1 MGDATLGRD
10 EAPAGGAVQ
19 QRSTGQRT
27 ELVWMR
33 PSDHIGWAFD
43 GPAEFAQVAGPFL
56 REGVERGDRVLLVV
70 EDPQEPAYRD
80 LAADFTVHELEVAAI
95 ADVYGATGVV
105 DAATQRAT
113 FASSLSLAESAGYKG
128 IRVAADNSPLVE
140 GPERFAAWMQ
150 WELVADRFMSENN
163 VTGLCGFDRR
173 RTNVDTLRH
182 LATVHPLSAAH
193 DPQPQ
198 FRLFVGSE
206 GLCLEGDVDAS
217 AIELLERALR
227 TVPAGTPE
235 VVDLRGARVR
245 GARARTWLDKLAASG
260 VALAI

>member
-1 MGDATLGRD
+1 
-10 EAPAGGAVQ
+10 
-19 QRSTGQRT
+19 
-27 ELVWMR
+27 MR

-43 GPAEFAQVAGPFL
+43 GPEEFASVAAPFL
-56 REGVERGDRVLLVV
+56 REGVDLGERVLLVV
-70 EDPQEPAYRD
+70 EDPAEAAYRD
-80 LAADFTVHELEVAAI
+80 LASAFTADELEVAAI

-105 DAATQRAT
+105 DAAHQRAT
-113 FASSLSLAESAGYKG
+113 FASSLNLAEEAGYKG
-128 IRVAADNSPLVE
+128 IRVAADNSPLVQ

-150 WELVADRFMSENN
+150 WELVADRFMSENK

-217 AIELLERALR
+217 AVELLERALR
-227 TVPAGTPE
+227 TVPASTPE
-235 VVDLRGARVR
+235 SVDLRGAQIR
-245 GARARTWLDKLAASG
+245 GARARAWLERLAASG
-260 VALAI
+260 VALAM